1 MKKFRISTMLAL
13 IALIATTM
21 GAIASNAGFSSSDM
35 YRFSDLQKVPE
46 TYSTLHRTS
55 DAVTMTINTSELN
68 GGDTYT
74 VWWVVFNNPEYCTH
88 PIPGVSD
95 CGEADLLPFGGD
107 PSVNSSA
114 SWAAGHVIGK
124 NGVGNFA
131 GHLKEGKARG
141 QVLFG
146 PGLTDAEGAE
156 IHLVVRSHG
165 ELLPGQVDEQIH
177 TVGGGCGVNA
187 CYDDQFAVYQ
197 P

>member
-35 YRFSDLQKVPE
+35 YNFASAVQVPE
-46 TYSTLHRTS
+46 TYSTLDRTN
-55 DAVTMTINTSELN
+55 DAVTMTINTSELD
-68 GGDTYT
+68 GGAAYT
-74 VWWVVFNNPEYCTH
+74 VWWVIFNNPENCTH
-88 PIPGVSD
+88 PIPGVSG
-95 CGEADLLPFGGD
+95 CGEPDLLAFGGD

-114 SWAAGHVIGK
+114 LWASGHVIGK

-131 GHLKEGKARG
+131 GHLKAGEAPGE
-141 QVLFG
+141 VLFG
-146 PGLTDAEGAE
+146 PGLTNVEGAE

-165 ELLPGQVDEQIH
+165 QLIPGLVIEQIQ
-177 TVGGGCGVNA
+177 TFVGGCSVNA
-187 CYDDQFAVYQ
+187 CENHQFAVHQ